1 MKLLKTCEER
11 VITAIDTNVLID
23 IFASDPIFGKSS
35 AQAVRACLQAGSV
48 HACEIVFIETA
59 SAFPKYDVFLDA
71 MQTLGIEFSTIQ
83 KDTLPVAAKAWHKY
97 RKTGGKRD
105 RVVADFLI
113 GSHAL
118 AQSDRLLT
126 RDRGFYR
133 HYFHSLTVI
142 DPSKP

>member
-1 MKLLKTCEER
+1 M
-11 VITAIDTNVLID
+11 ITAIDTNVLID
-23 IFASDPIFGKSS
+23 IFASDPIFGESS
-35 AQAVRACLQAGSV
+35 AQAVRTCLQQGSI
-48 HACEIVFIETA
+48 HACEVVFIETA
-59 SAFPKYDVFLDA
+59 SVFPKYDTFLHA

-83 KDTLPVAAKAWHKY
+83 KETLPVASKAWHKY
-97 RKTGGKRD
+97 RNTGGKRE

-133 HYFHSLTVI
+133 HYFHSLNVI
-142 DPSKP
+142 DPSKL